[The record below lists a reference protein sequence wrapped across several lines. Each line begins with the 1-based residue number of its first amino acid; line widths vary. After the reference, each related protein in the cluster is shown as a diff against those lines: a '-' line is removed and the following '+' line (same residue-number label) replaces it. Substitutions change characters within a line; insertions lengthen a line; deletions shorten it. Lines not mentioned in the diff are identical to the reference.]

1 MKKILLVAL
10 LVISAISFGGIFG
23 SGGNSAEI
31 QYLLT
36 TESAKNW
43 EKTITDIIKREAY
56 IEDWYGDDDVIIYL
70 RKTGIMKEKDFQ
82 FLSSLS
88 KKEEYEIV
96 GDDYKEFVSL
106 VDKYRKKMP
115 RTFALKSENLKSPAE
130 LARRIVVEAS
140 LSGIDNP
147 AKQIK
152 AVADPKDW
160 NELMELAKIKNFTK
174 KETKALRKILNDV
187 MKKEHF
193 YNANV
198 WYNKEMSSRTKKLA
212 ELNSGVVGKQE
223 RNNINAKAMYLAYPD
238 YLSQLDK
245 WGK

>member
-1 MKKILLVAL
+1 MKKILLVVL
-10 LVISAISFGGIFG
+10 LAISAVSFGRLFG
-23 SGGNSAEI
+23 GGGNSAEI

-43 EKTITDIIKREAY
+43 DKTITDIIKGEAY
-56 IEDWYGDDDVIIYL
+56 IEDWYGDDDVIMYL

-82 FLSSLS
+82 FLSSLG

-115 RTFALKSENLKSPAE
+115 RTFALKSENLKSPGE
-130 LARRIVVEAS
+130 LARKIVIEAS
-140 LSGIDNP
+140 VDGIDNP
-147 AKQIK
+147 SKQIK

-160 NELMELAKIKNFTK
+160 NELVELSKVKNFTK
-174 KETKALRKILNDV
+174 KETKALRKVLNSV
-187 MKKEHF
+187 MKKENF
-193 YNANV
+193 FNPNA
-198 WYNKEMSSRTKKLA
+198 WYNREMSSRTKKLA
-212 ELNSGVVGKQE
+212 ELNSGVVGKRE
-223 RNNINAKAMYLAYPD
+223 RNNINAKAMYIAYPD